1 MRPPPA
7 PADASRDVAAG
18 ATLSPGL
25 RRRALLGAGAA
36 GALLLAGCDLSF
48 RDGVANRCEPEVADA
63 LRDDPRMR
71 AAWHGIDAAKVWDT
85 HCHVFG
91 DGDSG
96 SGLWFNPRMS
106 RVSNPQEYVRRKIY
120 INAACIDDRPG
131 RIDESFVARLVAQC
145 RAMPA
150 GFKAMLFAF
159 DWARD
164 EAGVP
169 MREMSTYYASDEHLG
184 ALAAHYPANFEW
196 VASVHPYDPRAPD
209 RLDAAVARGAR
220 AIKWLPSAQNIDP
233 ASPRCD
239 AFYAKLVALGLPL
252 ITHAGDEQAVVGF
265 GEHLGNPLRLR
276 RPLDAGVRV
285 VVAHCAS
292 LGHGEELGNA
302 AAGGQPSNFDLFVRM
317 MDEPRHRANLYGDIS
332 AVVQSN
338 RVDVLDTLLSRREWQ
353 PRLLN
358 GSDYPLPGVVPLIDL
373 RKLVARGLL
382 DEKMVDPLR
391 QLRHANVLMFDFV
404 LKRSLAHKGQAFAPG
419 VFETTPFFAPRT

>member
-1 MRPPPA
+1 MKRFEQTVEPRAAERLA
-7 PADASRDVAAG
+7 PQG
-18 ATLSPGL
+18 GT
-25 RRRALLGAGAA
+25 RRRRFLGAGAA
-36 GALLLAGCDLSF
+36 AGLLLAGCDLSL
-48 RDGVANRCEPEVADA
+48 RDGVLNQCLAELPPQ
-63 LRDDPRMR
+63 LRDDARVH
-71 AAWHGIDAAKVWDT
+71 ATWQGIDVAKVWDT
-85 HCHVFG
+85 HIHVFG

-106 RVSNPQEYVRRKIY
+106 SPWNPKEYVRRKIY
-120 INAACIDDRPG
+120 INASCIDDRPG
-131 RIDESFVARLVAQC
+131 RIDASFSEHLLAQC

-169 MREMSTYYASDEHLG
+169 MREMSTYHASDDY
-184 ALAAHYPANFEW
+184 LAALTARHPANFEW
-196 VASVHPYDPRAPD
+196 VASVHPYDPSALD

-239 AFYAKLVALGLPL
+239 RYYAKLVALRLPL

-292 LGHGEELGNA
+292 LGHGEELEDKSA
-302 AAGGQPSNFDLFVRM
+302 TAQSSNFDLFVRM
-317 MDEPRHRANLYGDIS
+317 MDEPRHRANLYGDVS
-332 AVVQSN
+332 AVVQAN
-338 RVDVLDTLLSRREWQ
+338 RIDVLDTLLSRRDWQ
-353 PRLLN
+353 SRLLN

-373 RKLVARGLL
+373 RKLVSRGLL
-382 DEKMVDPLR
+382 DGGLVEPLR
-391 QLRHANVLMFDFV
+391 ALRHSNVLLFDFM
-404 LKRSLAHKGQAFAPG
+404 LKRSLSLKGQGFAPS
-419 VFETTPFFAPRT
+419 VFETAPFFARPA